1 MEIVDNNILDIAKEL
16 EFNQKAEAEARE
28 YYYNLLKLDL
38 LESDKERIRDII
50 DDEINHS
57 IILMRLA
64 EKYTCNKPTEY
75 ESLLSLKKIKKEMK

>member
-1 MEIVDNNILDIAKEL
+1 MKIINSNIYNIAKEL

-50 DDEINHS
+50 EDEINHS

-64 EKYTCNKPTEY
+64 EKYTENKPSEY
-75 ESLLSLKKIKKEMK
+75 ESMLELKKIKE